1 MPTDTSG
8 LYCSNVAE
16 AHGRDEQHHT
26 LRIPN
31 IHQIAQYDEN
41 MVGMRR

>member
-16 AHGRDEQHHT
+16 AHGRDDQQDT
-26 LRIPN
+26 LRKPN
-31 IHQIAQYDEN
+31 IHQIAQCDKN
-41 MVGMRR
+41 MVE